1 MNKYTLS
8 IKDLSSKEMQYNT
21 QQKRMPLPEYGR
33 SIQNM
38 VDYAL
43 TIQDRAERQ
52 RCANTIIN
60 IMGNMFPHLRDV
72 PDFKHKLW
80 DHLAIM
86 SGFELDIDYPYEIIR
101 KDNLVTRPDHI
112 PYNTTRM
119 RYRHYGHTLEVLIK
133 KAIEFPEGNE
143 KRNLIALIC
152 NHMKKDYMAWNK
164 DTVDD
169 KKIAIDLY
177 ELSDGKLQMTDDI
190 VRLMAERLNQNYRPK
205 TNYTNNRQNNQ
216 RRNYRQ
222 NNQDR

>member
-1 MNKYTLS
+1 MDMK
-8 IKDLSSKEMQYNT
+8 YNT

-86 SGFELDIDYPYEIIR
+86 ADFQLDINYPYEIIR
-101 KDNLVTRPDHI
+101 KENLVTKPDMI
-112 PYNTTRM
+112 PYPSTKI
-119 RYRHYGHTLEVLIK
+119 RYRHYGRTLEILIR
-133 KAIEFPEGNE
+133 KAVEFPEGDE
-143 KRNLIALIC
+143 KNNLVALIC

-169 KKIAIDLY
+169 RKIAEDLEEY
-177 ELSDGKLQMTDDI
+177 SRGKLHMTDEI
-190 VRLMAERLNQNYRPK
+190 VRLMASRLAQNYRRV
-205 TNYTNNRQNNQ
+205 NNPRSNQ
-216 RRNYRQ
+216 RKNYK
-222 NNQDR
+222 

>member
-1 MNKYTLS
+1 
-8 IKDLSSKEMQYNT
+8 MQYNT

-101 KDNLVTRPDHI
+101 KDNLVTRPDPI
-112 PYNTTRM
+112 PYSTARM
-119 RYRHYGHTLEVLIK
+119 RYRHYGRTLEVLIK

-152 NHMKKDYMAWNK
+152 NHMKKDYLAWNK
-164 DTVDD
+164 DTAV
-169 KKIAIDLY
+169 
-177 ELSDGKLQMTDDI
+177 S
-190 VRLMAERLNQNYRPK
+190 
-205 TNYTNNRQNNQ
+205 YTHLPSQ
-216 RRNYRQ
+216 R
-222 NNQDR
+222 D